1 MSNTDTRESDMSTKT
16 GHATHVI
23 EIDFKNELAQRVVVL
38 TCMSYGLS
46 NIADD
51 LGRCA
56 HCGSAAV

>member
-1 MSNTDTRESDMSTKT
+1 MSTKT

-23 EIDFKNELAQRVVVL
+23 EIDFKNELGQRVVVL